1 MAKRTPKKRTRK
13 GRRKGSGKYTEF
25 LRLSISNEMS
35 AKLVQ
40 RQVVMG
46 ERTISDVVRKIL
58 AKDLGAEP

>member
-1 MAKRTPKKRTRK
+1 MAKQTPKRRTRR
-13 GRRKGSGKYTEF
+13 GRRKGSGQYTEF
-25 LRLSISNEMS
+25 LRLSISKEMS

-58 AKDLGAEP
+58 AKDLGTEP

>member
-1 MAKRTPKKRTRK
+1 
-13 GRRKGSGKYTEF
+13 
-25 LRLSISNEMS
+25 MS

-58 AKDLGAEP
+58 AKDLGTEP